1 MDCCSHCESIEHQF
15 DIKKA
20 REKLKDYHTNGPQDT
35 TRILVS
41 ALVNRGVEDK
51 SLLDIGG
58 GIGAIQHE
66 LFKAGISY
74 ATNFEASLAY
84 LDICQQEASRQGNG
98 HKTHHLHGNFAEMNN
113 MPISD
118 IVTLER
124 VICCYPDMENLMSMA
139 CQKSRYLLGLV
150 YPHEA
155 WWVKLGMDFLYNLK
169 FRLTRNPFRIYL
181 HPTEQVDALVRSYD
195 FKEVFY
201 RKSGAWQT
209 FVYAKI

>member
-1 MDCCSHCESIEHQF
+1 MDCCSHCESIEQQF
-15 DIKKA
+15 DLKKA
-20 REKLKDYHTNGPQDT
+20 QQKLKDYHIHGPQET

-41 ALVNRGVEDK
+41 ALITRGVEDK

-74 ATNFEASLAY
+74 ATNLEASLAY
-84 LDICQQEASRQGNG
+84 LQICQEEANRLG
-98 HKTHHLHGNFAEMNN
+98 HGSKIHHLHGNLAQMQNL
-113 MPISD
+113 PISD

-124 VICCYPDMENLMSMA
+124 VICCYPDMETLVNLA
-139 CQKSRYLLGLV
+139 CQKTRYLLGLV

-155 WWVKLGMDFLYNLK
+155 WWVKLGMDMIYNLK
-169 FRLTRNPFRIYL
+169 FRLTRNPFRVYL
-181 HPTEQVDALVRSYD
+181 HPTEQVHDLVLSYD
-195 FKEVFY
+195 FKEVFF
-201 RKSGAWQT
+201 RKTGAWQI